1 MICAA
6 DVVLLCDGV
15 NSLLAREAVGY
26 EKPPASQ
33 MAVGVKEVLELPA
46 GTITDRILA
55 QSDDEGAA
63 WLFAGDATHGIFG
76 GGFMYT
82 NRDSISL
89 GIVAGIEATM
99 THGKAPVYQM
109 LEDLKHHPAV
119 APLIRGGKV
128 VEHSGHMVPE
138 GGYDMV
144 PQYVFDGALLAGE
157 AAGLCMNMG
166 YQVRG
171 MDFAVAS
178 GRMAAEAAVE
188 AIDAGDA
195 SAAGLSGYARRM
207 EDSFVIK
214 DLKTFRKW
222 PHVMEEW
229 DAMFNDY
236 PTMAAEV
243 FNAMFSVDGRPQ
255 EPLRRR
261 IMPIIKKR
269 GLFKTANEVRK
280 AVSAL

>member
-1 MICAA
+1 
-6 DVVLLCDGV
+6 
-15 NSLLAREAVGY
+15 
-26 EKPPASQ
+26 
-33 MAVGVKEVLELPA
+33 
-46 GTITDRILA
+46 
-55 QSDDEGAA
+55 
-63 WLFAGDATHGIFG
+63 
-76 GGFMYT
+76 
-82 NRDSISL
+82 
-89 GIVAGIEATM
+89 
-99 THGKAPVYQM
+99 API
-109 LEDLKHHPAV
+109 
-119 APLIRGGKV
+119 IRGAKM